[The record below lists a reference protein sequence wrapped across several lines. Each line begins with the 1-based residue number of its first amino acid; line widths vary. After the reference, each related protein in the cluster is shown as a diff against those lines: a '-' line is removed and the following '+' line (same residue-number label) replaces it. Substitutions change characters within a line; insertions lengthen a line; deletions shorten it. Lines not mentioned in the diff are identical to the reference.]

1 MIATARCA
9 ARTTLMVIAPRSCR
23 HVANATAASLPMVD
37 GEGATGNNGYGD
49 GSSMM
54 GDINDNNND
63 VATGS

>member
-1 MIATARCA
+1 M
-9 ARTTLMVIAPRSCR
+9 MVIAPRSCW

-54 GDINDNNND
+54 GDINNNNND